1 MLFCSWHTFI
11 QYVLPCDLFVVDC
24 VIYCH
29 SLTHSLFTAVLP
41 VRNILFGEGSSTS
54 AIVLDDLDCS
64 GGEANLLECD
74 SGRGPGSHDCDHS
87 EDAGVICGGGG
98 VAHMCIIYT
107 HHQCVV

>member
-1 MLFCSWHTFI
+1 MCFVCSKLCYIVT
-11 QYVLPCDLFVVDC
+11 
-24 VIYCH
+24 H
-29 SLTHSLFTAVLP
+29 SLTHTLTHICAAVLP
-41 VRNILFGEGSSTS
+41 VRNSSFGEGSSTS

-98 VAHMCIIYT
+98 GGSHDCVYT
-107 HHQCVV
+107 HHQYV